1 MAREHGGLAN
11 LRWLMETPPMKT
23 MARDANG
30 LVGTYRTFGADGPVY
45 QVLRQLDERSVRIA
59 VVETGEELD
68 YPAQQALDDPEA
80 E

>member
-1 MAREHGGLAN
+1 MNALARTADE
-11 LRWLMETPPMKT
+11 
-23 MARDANG
+23 
-30 LVGTYRTFGADGPVY
+30 LVGTYRTFGAEGPAY
-45 QVLRQLDERSVRIA
+45 EVLRTLNGQTVRVR